1 MVGKREV
8 HGDRRRCLAGRL
20 VLAQNAPELRFK
32 GPESAQTRRYSGD
45 QRMGRI
51 APKPDLA
58 REAKQ

>member
-32 GPESAQTRRYSGD
+32 GPVSADCVEKVGGRSITTRFRYYYC
-45 QRMGRI
+45 
-51 APKPDLA
+51 AN
-58 REAKQ
+58 